1 MSLILQKHGEVE
13 GWILESD
20 GFFDTGNFRAKLPTR
35 ICTKG
40 HGSIEVFFSQVLMGG
55 FGFFF
60 FFLFFSSAAAEACQ
74 LLGDEVLGP
83 KQRVYRL
90 KH

>member
-35 ICTKG
+35 IRTKG
-40 HGSIEVFFSQVLMGG
+40 RGSIEGFFSQVLMGG
-55 FGFFF
+55 LVF
-60 FFLFFSSAAAEACQ
+60 FFSSSSPQ
-74 LLGDEVLGP
+74 L
-83 KQRVYRL
+83 QL
-90 KH
+90 KLVNYLVMRFWDQNKEFTD